1 MLNNSVYSDFNNKH
15 LINKRLNKKR
25 KTSKISKQL
34 FTTLDQCINTSVDNH
49 SIMSQL
55 TSQTNKANQTHKPVP
70 TAPIVFAKV
79 FLNRKKTK
87 YKFIKILL
95 DSGASSS
102 IAHARLFKN
111 LDTYTDNS
119 TIWNTMAGTLSTSKR
134 GSLSIK
140 MPEFNESA
148 TIKIDCHVTNNK
160 SNYDIIVGRDTLC
173 ELGIG
178 LDFASNSITWNG
190 SRIDMKPPNCNTT
203 EHYFINDPSNV
214 KEASDRI
221 KRILDA
227 KYEKANL
234 NKLVRDAIY
243 LDSHEQDKLFKLL
256 KKYESVFDGTL
267 GKWIGRPYNVD
278 LRKDAVPYHAKPY
291 SIPKSYEMTL
301 KLEIERLCKLGVLRK
316 INHSEW
322 AAPTFIIPKKDGT
335 VRFISDFRELNK
347 RIKRKP
353 FPIPK
358 IHDLL
363 LKLEGFKYATSL
375 DLNMGYYH
383 IELSPFSKKLCTI
396 VLPWGK
402 YEYQKLPMGL
412 SNSPDIFQ
420 EKMNEL
426 FSGLEYVRAYI
437 DDLLILTTDNWD
449 THINQLDEVLNRLQ
463 KAGLKVNANKSFF
476 GRSELE
482 YLGFWVT
489 RNGIKPLPKKIE
501 AILKLK
507 PPTTKKQL
515 RSFIGIINYYRDMW
529 IRRSELLAPLT
540 SMTSKEVKFKWTE
553 LHQKNLDLIKKV
565 IAKETLLA
573 YPNFNARFDL
583 HTDASQTQ
591 LGAVISQDGIPIAF
605 YSRKLNPAQ
614 TRYTTTEKELLSI
627 VETLKEFRNILLGQQ
642 VRVYT
647 DHKNLTYKQFNTD
660 RVMRWRLIIEEF
672 SPELVYI
679 QGETNIVADALSR
692 LEIIDDVDYNL
703 SDTQNL
709 DTFYADLFDLSDND
723 IVNPIT
729 YKNIMVNQQKD
740 KTLIKNAS
748 TDKNYTV
755 NVFHGGETIRRL
767 ICYKN
772 KIVIPTTLQ
781 RSIVEWYHNHL
792 CHPGIVRTEATIR
805 KHFYWKGL
813 RQTVLDVCSKC
824 HTCQL
829 TKKGKKKY
837 GKLPSKQAEATPWQT
852 LCVDLIGPY
861 KFTQSNKEPIQLWAL
876 TMIDPATGWFEIKEI
891 KTKRADIIANLVE
904 QTWLVRYPWP
914 DLIIMDR
921 GREFKAEFYNMIT
934 VDYNIKPKVITTRN
948 PQANAIIE
956 RVHQTIGNVL
966 RTFDVNKTVLDSDD
980 PWSGILS
987 ATGFAIRNTVHTT
1000 LLSTPAQLVFGR
1012 DSILN
1017 ITHEANWKLI
1027 RDRKQKLINKNNERE
1042 NRTRKVHK
1050 YKTEDLV
1057 LIKNEQSTKYGNTA
1071 YSGPY
1076 TVTSVNDNGTLYVKK
1091 GIVTDVINIR
1101 NVHPYLSNS

>member
-25 KTSKISKQL
+25 KTSKIPKQY
-34 FTTLDQCINTSVDNH
+34 FSTLDQCINTSVDNH

-148 TIKIDCHVTNNK
+148 TLKIDCHVTNNK

-243 LDSHEQDKLFKLL
+243 LDRAEQDKLFKLL

-291 SIPKSYEMTL
+291 SISKSYEMTL

-335 VRFISDFRELNK
+335 VRFIFDFRELNK

-515 RSFIGIINYYRDMW
+515 RSFIGIINYYRDM
-529 IRRSELLAPLT
+529 
-540 SMTSKEVKFKWTE
+540 
-553 LHQKNLDLIKKV
+553 
-565 IAKETLLA
+565 
-573 YPNFNARFDL
+573 
-583 HTDASQTQ
+583 
-591 LGAVISQDGIPIAF
+591 
-605 YSRKLNPAQ
+605 
-614 TRYTTTEKELLSI
+614 
-627 VETLKEFRNILLGQQ
+627 
-642 VRVYT
+642 
-647 DHKNLTYKQFNTD
+647 
-660 RVMRWRLIIEEF
+660 
-672 SPELVYI
+672 
-679 QGETNIVADALSR
+679 
-692 LEIIDDVDYNL
+692 
-703 SDTQNL
+703 
-709 DTFYADLFDLSDND
+709 
-723 IVNPIT
+723 
-729 YKNIMVNQQKD
+729 
-740 KTLIKNAS
+740 
-748 TDKNYTV
+748 
-755 NVFHGGETIRRL
+755 
-767 ICYKN
+767 
-772 KIVIPTTLQ
+772 
-781 RSIVEWYHNHL
+781 
-792 CHPGIVRTEATIR
+792 
-805 KHFYWKGL
+805 
-813 RQTVLDVCSKC
+813 
-824 HTCQL
+824 
-829 TKKGKKKY
+829 
-837 GKLPSKQAEATPWQT
+837 
-852 LCVDLIGPY
+852 
-861 KFTQSNKEPIQLWAL
+861 
-876 TMIDPATGWFEIKEI
+876 
-891 KTKRADIIANLVE
+891 
-904 QTWLVRYPWP
+904 
-914 DLIIMDR
+914 
-921 GREFKAEFYNMIT
+921 
-934 VDYNIKPKVITTRN
+934 
-948 PQANAIIE
+948 
-956 RVHQTIGNVL
+956 
-966 RTFDVNKTVLDSDD
+966 
-980 PWSGILS
+980 
-987 ATGFAIRNTVHTT
+987 
-1000 LLSTPAQLVFGR
+1000 
-1012 DSILN
+1012 
-1017 ITHEANWKLI
+1017 
-1027 RDRKQKLINKNNERE
+1027 
-1042 NRTRKVHK
+1042 
-1050 YKTEDLV
+1050 
-1057 LIKNEQSTKYGNTA
+1057 
-1071 YSGPY
+1071 
-1076 TVTSVNDNGTLYVKK
+1076 
-1091 GIVTDVINIR
+1091 
-1101 NVHPYLSNS
+1101 